1 VADPEPTSTPKDHTV
16 ALFRPYQQTTADERA
31 KAKAKVAQSRT
42 PAEVDRD
49 HASAAASQQEAN
61 QQEANQQQ
69 AKQVTAPAVAPVP
82 VVPAERT
89 ATRST
94 PKKDRPTP
102 TRAEAE
108 AARKARVNPQLSG
121 KDAKRQLRERNRT
134 VRMKAMAEAEN
145 EPTKALLRDYIDH
158 RWTLTEFLMPTM
170 ILLAALS
177 IGFGKFLLAQ
187 QVFSLAMLALFIG
200 WIINVWLV
208 WRGFRK
214 QARERLSQPNF
225 RGLLMYA
232 NNRMLQ
238 IRRFRQPP
246 ARINR
251 GQAY

>member
-1 VADPEPTSTPKDHTV
+1 M

-31 KAKAKVAQSRT
+31 EAKAKLSQARVSQSRT
-42 PAEVDRD
+42 EAVDDGADTSVSPRRTKQPA
-49 HASAAASQQEAN
+49 
-61 QQEANQQQ
+61 
-69 AKQVTAPAVAPVP
+69 APAVAPP
-82 VVPAERT
+82 VVDAERT
-89 ATRST
+89 APRLT

-121 KDAKRQLRERNRT
+121 KDAKRALRERNRT

-177 IGFGKFLLAQ
+177 IGFGRFLLAQ

-200 WIINVWLV
+200 WIINVWVV
-208 WRGFRK
+208 WRGFKK
-214 QARERLSQPNF
+214 QAHERLSQPNF

-251 GQAY
+251 GEAY